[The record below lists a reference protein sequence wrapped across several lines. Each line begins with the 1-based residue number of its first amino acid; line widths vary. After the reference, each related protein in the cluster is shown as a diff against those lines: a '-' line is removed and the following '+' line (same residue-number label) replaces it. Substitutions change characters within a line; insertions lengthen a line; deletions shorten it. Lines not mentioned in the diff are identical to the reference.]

1 MEAYEY
7 YEKETGKLY
16 YKESALELE
25 LTDDYINWL
34 EANAVKLLS
43 LQNARTRFLEAVDG
57 IDSNGLECGIEDV
70 GITDRYEAMQY
81 GFAQCKERALESI
94 ELAPD

>member
-16 YKESALELE
+16 YKEAALELE

-34 EANAVKLLS
+34 ERNVVKLFAIPAVSNHVVCDKCNDTGVIWSSDKLS
-43 LQNARTRFLEAVDG
+43 ARTCD
-57 IDSNGLECGIEDV
+57 
-70 GITDRYEAMQY
+70 
-81 GFAQCKERALESI
+81 CK
-94 ELAPD
+94 